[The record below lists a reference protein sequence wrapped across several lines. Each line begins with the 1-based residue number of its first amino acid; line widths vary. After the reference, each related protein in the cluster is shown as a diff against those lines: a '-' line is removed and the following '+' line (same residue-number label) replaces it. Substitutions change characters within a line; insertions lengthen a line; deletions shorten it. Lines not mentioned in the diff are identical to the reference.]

1 MKAILIVLT
10 LVSATLAQDK
20 RPVTSPTVAQ
30 CRAYYTQWSDNP
42 IADLKNV
49 PLSALA
55 FRSSQMGKCAT
66 VDSEWEKAFNRTYAE
81 GKNDAPVDYRALE
94 AIFLGAQGIRAAHF
108 IERHHLMDQYLKED
122 EEKIGR

>member
-1 MKAILIVLT
+1 MQRWRTKDTPIFTRHLQSRSVERIT
-10 LVSATLAQDK
+10 
-20 RPVTSPTVAQ
+20 R
-30 CRAYYTQWSDNP
+30 WSDNP
-42 IADLKNV
+42 IPDLKNV
-49 PLSALA
+49 PLSELP

-94 AIFLGAQGIRAAHF
+94 AIFLGAQGMRAARF